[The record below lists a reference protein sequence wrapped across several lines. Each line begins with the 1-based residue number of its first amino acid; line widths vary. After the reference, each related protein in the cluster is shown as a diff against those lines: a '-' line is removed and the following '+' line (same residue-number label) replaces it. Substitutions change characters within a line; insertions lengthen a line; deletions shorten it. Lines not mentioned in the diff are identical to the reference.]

1 MASRLV
7 DEFLLDG
14 HAESWTLGQVEIA
27 LFIQLEWIFENRERM
42 EAARPRSNA
51 PRRVKSR

>member
-42 EAARPRSNA
+42 GVIADGNVVED
-51 PRRVKSR
+51 